1 MSFNWKEY
9 FNLALVLQ
17 GLYPQGF
24 VQEAAF
30 RCSVSRAYYAAY
42 CYARNNVRD
51 NLGFTPTHTGRD
63 HGLVR
68 EHFRSRGMTN
78 IASKLDSLY
87 QWRGMCDYN
96 DTVSNISIMVK
107 SAIIEAR
114 EIIGNL
120 P

>member
-9 FNLALVLQ
+9 FNLALVLH

-30 RCSVSRAYYAAY
+30 RCSVSRAYYAAF
-42 CYARNNVRD
+42 CYARNHARD
-51 NLGFTPTHTGRD
+51 NLGFTPTNTGRD

-68 EHFRSRGMTN
+68 AYFRSRGMTN
-78 IASKLDSLY
+78 IASKLDDLY
-87 QWRGMCDYN
+87 QWRGMCDYD
-96 DTVSNISIMVK
+96 DTVSNISIMIK
-107 SAIIEAR
+107 SAINEAR
-114 EIIGNL
+114 TVMSSL

>member
-30 RCSVSRAYYAAY
+30 RCSVSRAYYAAF
-42 CYARNNVRD
+42 CYARNNARD

-68 EHFRSRGMTN
+68 EHFRSR
-78 IASKLDSLY
+78 
-87 QWRGMCDYN
+87 
-96 DTVSNISIMVK
+96 
-107 SAIIEAR
+107 
-114 EIIGNL
+114 
-120 P
+120 